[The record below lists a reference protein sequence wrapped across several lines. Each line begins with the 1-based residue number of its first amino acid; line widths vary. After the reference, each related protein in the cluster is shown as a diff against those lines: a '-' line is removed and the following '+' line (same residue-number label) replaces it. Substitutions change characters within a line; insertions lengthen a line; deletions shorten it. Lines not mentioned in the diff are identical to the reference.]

1 MLEQA
6 RKILL
11 KKLGNKEKT
20 LENTGQLTP
29 VAVKESVAFRAAAL
43 AEEGYLR
50 VEEPIQCPLCG
61 ERFLLMLDPRDHS
74 RHQAAAGRNDAYA
87 FFQEMIMQ
95 DHINDH
101 PHWQFRMTGAS

>member
-1 MLEQA
+1 M
-6 RKILL
+6 
-11 KKLGNKEKT
+11 
-20 LENTGQLTP
+20 ENTEQLIP
-29 VAVKESVAFRAAAL
+29 VAVKESVSFRAAAL

-74 RHQAAAGRNDAYA
+74 RHLTGAVSNNAYA
-87 FFQEMIMQ
+87 FFQEVIMQ

-101 PHWQFRMTGAS
+101 PHWQFRMTGTS